1 MIIKSFELEKLK
13 SIKVKKILFY
23 GENEGYKNQIINNF
37 FIKKFS
43 DNFEKYE
50 ENQILDNYEDF
61 FSSLLNKSFFEKD
74 KLLIINRASDKI
86 LKLVEEIS
94 SKDIDDVTLII
105 NSGTLE
111 KKSKLR
117 KFFEKEINTI
127 CVPFYNDENK
137 TLISLAHNFLKN
149 KKISLSQE
157 MINIIIERSSGDR
170 RNLYNELIKL
180 ENYQK
185 NSQKITIEHVLK
197 ISNLAQNYS
206 VSELVDN
213 CLSKNLKKT
222 INILNENNYSSD
234 DCTLILRTLLSKSK
248 RLLKIKESINNHITI
263 EQAISYFKP
272 PIFWKEKEFV
282 KKQTSAWTLENIQKL
297 IYKINNIEL
306 LSKKNNTNSLFIVSD
321 FILESAQ

>member
-1 MIIKSFELEKLK
+1 MIIKNFELEKLK
-13 SIKVKKILFY
+13 STKVNKILFY

-43 DNFEKYE
+43 ENFEKYE
-50 ENQILDNYEDF
+50 ENQILNNYEDF

-94 SKDIDDVTLII
+94 SKNIDDVTLVI
-105 NSGTLE
+105 NSGILE

-137 TLISLAHNFLKN
+137 TLNSLAYNFLN
-149 KKISLSQE
+149 DKKISLSQE
-157 MINIIIERSSGDR
+157 MINIIVERSSGDR
-170 RNLYNELIKL
+170 QNLYNELIKL

-185 NSQKITIEHVLK
+185 KGQKITIEHILK

-234 DCTLILRTLLSKSK
+234 DCILILRTLLSKSK
-248 RLLKIKESINNHITI
+248 RLLKIKESINNNMTI
-263 EQAISYFKP
+263 DQAISYFKP
-272 PIFWKEKEFV
+272 PIFWKDKEFI

-306 LSKKNNTNSLFIVSD
+306 LSKKNNISSLFIVSD
-321 FILESAQ
+321 FILESTQ

>member
-1 MIIKSFELEKLK
+1 MIIKNFELEKLK
-13 SIKVKKILFY
+13 STKVKKILFY

-43 DNFEKYE
+43 KNFEKYE
-50 ENQILDNYEDF
+50 ENQILNNYEDF

-74 KLLIINRASDKI
+74 KLLIINRASDNI

-94 SKDIDDVTLII
+94 SKNIDDVTLVI
-105 NSGTLE
+105 NSGILE

-137 TLISLAHNFLKN
+137 TLNSLAYNFLN
-149 KKISLSQE
+149 DKKISLSQE
-157 MINIIIERSSGDR
+157 MINIIVERSSGDR
-170 RNLYNELIKL
+170 QNLYNELIKL

-185 NSQKITIEHVLK
+185 KGQKITIEHILK

-234 DCTLILRTLLSKSK
+234 DCILILRTLLSKSK
-248 RLLKIKESINNHITI
+248 RLLKIKESINNNMTI
-263 EQAISYFKP
+263 DQAISYFKP
-272 PIFWKEKEFV
+272 PIFWKDKEFI
-282 KKQTSAWTLENIQKL
+282 KKQTSVWTLKNIQKL

-306 LSKKNNTNSLFIVSD
+306 LSKKNNISSLFIVSD
-321 FILESAQ
+321 FILESTQ

>member
-13 SIKVKKILFY
+13 STKIKKILFY

-37 FIKKFS
+37 FIKKFY
-43 DNFEKYE
+43 DNFEKYDE
-50 ENQILDNYEDF
+50 SQILNNYEDF

-86 LKLVEEIS
+86 LKLVEEVS
-94 SKDIDDVTLII
+94 NKDINDVTLII
-105 NSGTLE
+105 NSTILE

-117 KFFEKEINTI
+117 KFFENEIDAI
-127 CVPFYNDENK
+127 CVPFYNDKNI
-137 TLISLAHNFLKN
+137 TLISLTHNYLKD

-157 MINIIIERSSGDR
+157 MINIIVERSSGDR
-170 RNLYNELIKL
+170 QNLYNELIKI

-185 NSQKITIEHVLK
+185 NGQKITIEHILN
-197 ISNLAQNYS
+197 ITNLAQNYS

-222 INILNENNYSSD
+222 IKILNENNYSSD
-234 DCTLILRTLLSKSK
+234 DCILILRSLLIKAK
-248 RLLKIKESINNHITI
+248 RVLKIKESLNNDINI

-282 KKQTSAWTLENIQKL
+282 KKQTFAWTLENIQKL

-306 LSKKNNTNSLFIVSD
+306 MSKKNNINSLFIVSD

>member
-1 MIIKSFELEKLK
+1 MIIKNFELEKLK
-13 SIKVKKILFY
+13 STKVKKILFY

-43 DNFEKYE
+43 ENFEKYE
-50 ENQILDNYEDF
+50 ENQILNNYEDF

-74 KLLIINRASDKI
+74 KLLIINQASDKI

-94 SKDIDDVTLII
+94 SKNIDDVTLVI

-127 CVPFYNDENK
+127 CVPFYIDDNK
-137 TLISLAHNFLKN
+137 TLNSLAYNFLN
-149 KKISLSQE
+149 DKKISLSQE
-157 MINIIIERSSGDR
+157 MINIIVERSSGDR
-170 RNLYNELIKL
+170 QNLYNELVKL

-185 NSQKITIEHVLK
+185 KGQKITIEHILK

-206 VSELVDN
+206 VSELVNN

-234 DCTLILRTLLSKSK
+234 DCILILRTLLSKSK
-248 RLLKIKESINNHITI
+248 RLLKIKESINNNMTI
-263 EQAISYFKP
+263 DQAISYFKP
-272 PIFWKEKEFV
+272 PIFWKDKEFI
-282 KKQTSAWTLENIQKL
+282 KKQISAWTLKNIQKL
-297 IYKINNIEL
+297 IYKINSIEL
-306 LSKKNNTNSLFIVSD
+306 LSKKNNISSLFIVSD
-321 FILESAQ
+321 FILESTQ

>member
-1 MIIKSFELEKLK
+1 MIIKNFELEKLK
-13 SIKVKKILFY
+13 STKVKKILFY

-43 DNFEKYE
+43 DNFEKYD
-50 ENQILDNYEDF
+50 ENQILNNYEDF

-86 LKLVEEIS
+86 LKLVEEVS
-94 SKDIDDVTLII
+94 SKDINDVTLII
-105 NSGTLE
+105 NSAILE

-117 KFFEKEINTI
+117 KFFEKKIDAI

-137 TLISLAHNFLKN
+137 TLISLAHNFLKD

-157 MINIIIERSSGDR
+157 MINIIVERSSGDR

-185 NSQKITIEHVLK
+185 NGQKITIEHILK

-234 DCTLILRTLLSKSK
+234 DCILILRTLLIKAK
-248 RLLKIKESINNHITI
+248 RLLKIKESLNNNMNL
-263 EQAISYFKP
+263 EQAILYFKP

-282 KKQTSAWTLENIQKL
+282 KKQTSTWTLENIQKL

-306 LSKKNNTNSLFIVSD
+306 LSKKNNISSLFIVSD

>member
-1 MIIKSFELEKLK
+1 MIIKNFELEKLK
-13 SIKVKKILFY
+13 STKVKKILFY

-43 DNFEKYE
+43 ENFEKYE
-50 ENQILDNYEDF
+50 ENQILNNYEDF

-94 SKDIDDVTLII
+94 SKNIDDVTLVI
-105 NSGTLE
+105 NSGILE

-137 TLISLAHNFLKN
+137 TLNSLAYNFLN
-149 KKISLSQE
+149 DKKISLSQE
-157 MINIIIERSSGDR
+157 MINIIVERSSGDR
-170 RNLYNELIKL
+170 QNLYNELIKL

-185 NSQKITIEHVLK
+185 NGQKITIEHILK

-206 VSELVDN
+206 VSELVNN

-234 DCTLILRTLLSKSK
+234 DCILILRTLLSKSK
-248 RLLKIKESINNHITI
+248 RLLKIKESINNNMTI
-263 EQAISYFKP
+263 DQAISYFKP
-272 PIFWKEKEFV
+272 PIFWKDKEFI
-282 KKQTSAWTLENIQKL
+282 KKQTSVWTLKNIQKL

-306 LSKKNNTNSLFIVSD
+306 LSKKNNISSLFIVSD
-321 FILESAQ
+321 FILESTQ

>member
-1 MIIKSFELEKLK
+1 MIIKNFELEKLK
-13 SIKVKKILFY
+13 STKVKKILFY

-37 FIKKFS
+37 FITKFS
-43 DNFEKYE
+43 ENFEKYE
-50 ENQILDNYEDF
+50 ENQILNNYEDF

-94 SKDIDDVTLII
+94 SKNIDDVTLVI

-137 TLISLAHNFLKN
+137 TLNSLAYNFLN
-149 KKISLSQE
+149 DKKISLSQE
-157 MINIIIERSSGDR
+157 MINIIVERSSGDR
-170 RNLYNELIKL
+170 QNLYNELIKL

-185 NSQKITIEHVLK
+185 NGQKITIEHILK

-206 VSELVDN
+206 VSELVNN

-234 DCTLILRTLLSKSK
+234 DCILILRTLLSKSK
-248 RLLKIKESINNHITI
+248 RLLKIKESINNNMTI
-263 EQAISYFKP
+263 DQAISYFKP
-272 PIFWKEKEFV
+272 PIFWKDKEFI
-282 KKQTSAWTLENIQKL
+282 KKQISAWTLKNIQKL

-306 LSKKNNTNSLFIVSD
+306 LSKKNNNSSLFIVSD
-321 FILESAQ
+321 FILESTQ

>member
-1 MIIKSFELEKLK
+1 MIIKNFELEKLK
-13 SIKVKKILFY
+13 STKVNKILFY

-43 DNFEKYE
+43 ENFEKYE
-50 ENQILDNYEDF
+50 ENQILNNYEDF

-94 SKDIDDVTLII
+94 SKNIDDVTLVI

-137 TLISLAHNFLKN
+137 TLNSLAYNFLN
-149 KKISLSQE
+149 DKKISLSQE
-157 MINIIIERSSGDR
+157 MINIIVERSSGDR
-170 RNLYNELIKL
+170 QNLYNELIKL

-185 NSQKITIEHVLK
+185 NGQKITIEHILK

-206 VSELVDN
+206 VSELVNN

-234 DCTLILRTLLSKSK
+234 DCILILRTLLSKSK
-248 RLLKIKESINNHITI
+248 RLLKIKESINNNMTI
-263 EQAISYFKP
+263 DQAISYFKP
-272 PIFWKEKEFV
+272 PIFWKDKEFI
-282 KKQTSAWTLENIQKL
+282 KKQISAWTLKNIQKL
-297 IYKINNIEL
+297 IYKINSIEL
-306 LSKKNNTNSLFIVSD
+306 LSKKNNISSLFIVSD
-321 FILESAQ
+321 FILESTQ

>member
-1 MIIKSFELEKLK
+1 MIIKNFELEKLK
-13 SIKVKKILFY
+13 STKVKKILFY

-43 DNFEKYE
+43 ENFEKYE
-50 ENQILDNYEDF
+50 ENQILNNYEDF

-94 SKDIDDVTLII
+94 SKNIDDVTLVI

-137 TLISLAHNFLKN
+137 TLNSLAYNFLN
-149 KKISLSQE
+149 DKKISLSQE
-157 MINIIIERSSGDR
+157 MINIIVERSSGDR
-170 RNLYNELIKL
+170 QNLYNELIKL

-185 NSQKITIEHVLK
+185 KGQKITIEHILK

-234 DCTLILRTLLSKSK
+234 DCILILRTLLSKSK
-248 RLLKIKESINNHITI
+248 RLLKIKESINNNMTI
-263 EQAISYFKP
+263 DQAISYFKP
-272 PIFWKEKEFV
+272 PIFWKDKEFI
-282 KKQTSAWTLENIQKL
+282 KKQISAWTLKNIQKL

-306 LSKKNNTNSLFIVSD
+306 LSKKNNISSLFIVSD
-321 FILESAQ
+321 FILESTQ

>member
-1 MIIKSFELEKLK
+1 MIVKNFDLERLK
-13 SIKVKKILFY
+13 STKITKILFY

-50 ENQILDNYEDF
+50 ENQILNNYEDF

-74 KLLIINRASDKI
+74 KLLIINRASEKI
-86 LKLVEEIS
+86 FKLVEEIS
-94 SKDIDDVTLII
+94 SKKIDDVTLII

-137 TLISLAHNFLKN
+137 TLISLAYNFLN
-149 KKISLSQE
+149 DRKINLSQE
-157 MINIIIERSSGDR
+157 MINIIVERSSGDR
-170 RNLYNELIKL
+170 QNLYNELIKI

-185 NSQKITIEHVLK
+185 NGQKITIEHILK
-197 ISNLAQNYS
+197 ITNLAQNYS

-222 INILNENNYSSD
+222 TKILNENNYSSD
-234 DCTLILRTLLSKSK
+234 DCILILRSLLIKAK
-248 RLLKIKESINNHITI
+248 RVLKIKESLNNNINI

-282 KKQTSAWTLENIQKL
+282 KKQIFAWTLENIQKL

-306 LSKKNNTNSLFIVSD
+306 MSKKNNINSLFIVSD

>member
-13 SIKVKKILFY
+13 STKIKKILFH
-23 GENEGYKNQIINNF
+23 GENEGYKYQIINNF

-50 ENQILDNYEDF
+50 ENQILNNYEDF

-74 KLLIINRASDKI
+74 KLLIINRATDKI

-94 SKDIDDVTLII
+94 NKEINDVTVII

-127 CVPFYNDENK
+127 CVPFYSDENK
-137 TLISLAHNFLKN
+137 ILTTLAYNFLN
-149 KKISLSQE
+149 DKKISMSQE
-157 MINIIIERSSGDR
+157 MINIIVERSSGDR
-170 RNLYNELIKL
+170 QNLYNELIKI

-185 NSQKITIEHVLK
+185 NGQKITIEHILN
-197 ISNLAQNYS
+197 ITNLAQNYS

-222 INILNENNYSSD
+222 IKILNENNYSSD
-234 DCTLILRTLLSKSK
+234 DCILILRSLLIKAK
-248 RLLKIKESINNHITI
+248 RVLKIKESLNKNINL

-272 PIFWKEKEFV
+272 AIFWKEKEFV
-282 KKQTSAWTLENIQKL
+282 KKQTFAWTLENIQKL

-306 LSKKNNTNSLFIVSD
+306 MSKKNNINSLFIVSD

>member
-13 SIKVKKILFY
+13 STKIKKILFY

-37 FIKKFS
+37 FVKKFS

-50 ENQILDNYEDF
+50 ENQILNNYEDF
-61 FSSLLNKSFFEKD
+61 FSGLLNKSFFEKD
-74 KLLIINRASDKI
+74 KLLVINRASEKI

-94 SKDIDDVTLII
+94 SKRIDDVTLII

-127 CVPFYNDENK
+127 CVPFYSDENK
-137 TLISLAHNFLKN
+137 TLISLAYNFLN
-149 KKISLSQE
+149 DKKISLSQE
-157 MINIIIERSSGDR
+157 MINVIVERSSGDR
-170 RNLYNELIKL
+170 QNLYNELIKI

-185 NSQKITIEHVLK
+185 NGQKITIEHILN
-197 ISNLAQNYS
+197 ITNLAQNYS

-222 INILNENNYSSD
+222 IKILNENNYSSD
-234 DCTLILRTLLSKSK
+234 DCILILRSLLIKAK
-248 RLLKIKESINNHITI
+248 RVLKIKESLNNNINI

-306 LSKKNNTNSLFIVSD
+306 LSKKNNINSLFIVSD

>member
-1 MIIKSFELEKLK
+1 MIIKNFELEKLK
-13 SIKVKKILFY
+13 STKVKKILFY
-23 GENEGYKNQIINNF
+23 GENEGYKNQIIDNF

-50 ENQILDNYEDF
+50 ENYILNKYEDF
-61 FSSLLNKSFFEKD
+61 FSSLLNKSFFGKD

-94 SKDIDDVTLII
+94 SKNIDDVTLII

-157 MINIIIERSSGDR
+157 MINIIVERSSGDR
-170 RNLYNELIKL
+170 QNLYNELIKL

-185 NSQKITIEHVLK
+185 NSQKITIEHILK

-282 KKQTSAWTLENIQKL
+282 KKQNSAWTLENIQKL

-306 LSKKNNTNSLFIVSD
+306 LSKKNNINSLFIVSD

>member
-1 MIIKSFELEKLK
+1 MIIKNFELEKLK
-13 SIKVKKILFY
+13 STKVKKILFY

-37 FIKKFS
+37 FITKFS
-43 DNFEKYE
+43 ENFEKYE
-50 ENQILDNYEDF
+50 ENQILNNYEDF

-94 SKDIDDVTLII
+94 SKNIDDVTLVI

-137 TLISLAHNFLKN
+137 TLNSLAYNFLN
-149 KKISLSQE
+149 DKKISLSQE
-157 MINIIIERSSGDR
+157 MINIIVERSSGDR
-170 RNLYNELIKL
+170 QNLYNELIKL

-185 NSQKITIEHVLK
+185 NGQKITIEHILK

-206 VSELVDN
+206 VSELVNN

-234 DCTLILRTLLSKSK
+234 DCILILRTLLSKSK
-248 RLLKIKESINNHITI
+248 RLLKIKESINNNITVD
-263 EQAISYFKP
+263 QAISYFKP
-272 PIFWKEKEFV
+272 PIFWKDKEFI
-282 KKQTSAWTLENIQKL
+282 KKQISAWTLKNIQKL
-297 IYKINNIEL
+297 IYKINSIEL
-306 LSKKNNTNSLFIVSD
+306 LSKKNNISSLFIVSD
-321 FILESAQ
+321 FILESTQ

>member
-1 MIIKSFELEKLK
+1 MIIKNFELEKLK
-13 SIKVKKILFY
+13 STKVKKILFY

-43 DNFEKYE
+43 KNFEKYE
-50 ENQILDNYEDF
+50 ENQILNNYEDF

-74 KLLIINRASDKI
+74 KLLIINRASDNI

-94 SKDIDDVTLII
+94 SKNIDDVTLVI
-105 NSGTLE
+105 NSGILE

-137 TLISLAHNFLKN
+137 TLNSLAYNFLN
-149 KKISLSQE
+149 DKKISLSQE
-157 MINIIIERSSGDR
+157 MINIIVERSSGDR
-170 RNLYNELIKL
+170 QNLYNELIKL

-185 NSQKITIEHVLK
+185 NGQKITIEHILK

-206 VSELVDN
+206 VSELVNN

-234 DCTLILRTLLSKSK
+234 DCILILRTLLSKSK
-248 RLLKIKESINNHITI
+248 RLLKIKESINNNMTI
-263 EQAISYFKP
+263 DQAISYFKP
-272 PIFWKEKEFV
+272 PIFWKDKEFI
-282 KKQTSAWTLENIQKL
+282 KKQTSVWTLKNIQKL
-297 IYKINNIEL
+297 IYKINNIEF
-306 LSKKNNTNSLFIVSD
+306 LSKKNNISSLFIVSD
-321 FILESAQ
+321 FILESTQ

>member
-13 SIKVKKILFY
+13 STKIKKILFH
-23 GENEGYKNQIINNF
+23 GENEGYKYQIINNF

-50 ENQILDNYEDF
+50 ENQILNNYEDF
-61 FSSLLNKSFFEKD
+61 FSGLLNKSFFEKD
-74 KLLIINRASDKI
+74 KLLVINRASEKI

-94 SKDIDDVTLII
+94 SKKIDDVTLII

-117 KFFEKEINTI
+117 NFFEKEINTI
-127 CVPFYNDENK
+127 CVPFYSDENK
-137 TLISLAHNFLKN
+137 TLISLAYNFLN
-149 KKISLSQE
+149 DKKISLSQE
-157 MINIIIERSSGDR
+157 MINVIVERSSGDR
-170 RNLYNELIKL
+170 QNLYNELIKI

-185 NSQKITIEHVLK
+185 NGQKITIEHILN
-197 ISNLAQNYS
+197 ITNLAQNYS

-222 INILNENNYSSD
+222 IKILNENNYSSD
-234 DCTLILRTLLSKSK
+234 DCILILRSLLIKAK
-248 RLLKIKESINNHITI
+248 RVLKIKESLNNDINI

-282 KKQTSAWTLENIQKL
+282 KKQTFAWTLENIQKL

-306 LSKKNNTNSLFIVSD
+306 MSKKNNINSLFIVSD

>member
-1 MIIKSFELEKLK
+1 MIIKNFELEKLK
-13 SIKVKKILFY
+13 STKVKKILFY

-37 FIKKFS
+37 FITKFS
-43 DNFEKYE
+43 ENFEKYE
-50 ENQILDNYEDF
+50 ENQILNNYEDF

-94 SKDIDDVTLII
+94 SKNIDDVTLVI

-137 TLISLAHNFLKN
+137 TLNSLAYNFLN
-149 KKISLSQE
+149 DKKISLSQE
-157 MINIIIERSSGDR
+157 MINIIVERSSGDR
-170 RNLYNELIKL
+170 QNLYNELIKL

-185 NSQKITIEHVLK
+185 KGQKITIEHILK

-206 VSELVDN
+206 VSELVNN

-234 DCTLILRTLLSKSK
+234 DCILILRTLLSKSK
-248 RLLKIKESINNHITI
+248 RLLKIKESINNNMTI
-263 EQAISYFKP
+263 DQAISYFKP
-272 PIFWKEKEFV
+272 PIFWKDKEFI
-282 KKQTSAWTLENIQKL
+282 KKQISAWTLKNIQKL

-306 LSKKNNTNSLFIVSD
+306 LSKKNNISSLFIVSD
-321 FILESAQ
+321 FILESTQ

>member
-1 MIIKSFELEKLK
+1 MIIKNFELEKLK
-13 SIKVKKILFY
+13 STKVKKILFY

-43 DNFEKYE
+43 ENFEKYE
-50 ENQILDNYEDF
+50 ENQILNNYEDF

-74 KLLIINRASDKI
+74 KLLIINRASDNI

-94 SKDIDDVTLII
+94 SKNIDDVTLVI
-105 NSGTLE
+105 NSGILE

-137 TLISLAHNFLKN
+137 TLNSLAYNFLN
-149 KKISLSQE
+149 DKKISLSQE
-157 MINIIIERSSGDR
+157 MINIIVERSSGDR
-170 RNLYNELIKL
+170 QNLYNELIKL

-185 NSQKITIEHVLK
+185 KGQKITIEHILK

-234 DCTLILRTLLSKSK
+234 DCILILRTLLSKSK
-248 RLLKIKESINNHITI
+248 RLLKIKESINNNMTI
-263 EQAISYFKP
+263 DQAISYFKP
-272 PIFWKEKEFV
+272 PIFWKDKEFI
-282 KKQTSAWTLENIQKL
+282 KKQISAWTLKNIQKL
-297 IYKINNIEL
+297 IYKINSIEL
-306 LSKKNNTNSLFIVSD
+306 LSKKNNISSLFIVSD
-321 FILESAQ
+321 FILESTQ

>member
-13 SIKVKKILFY
+13 STKVKKILFY

-37 FIKKFS
+37 FIKNFS

-50 ENQILDNYEDF
+50 ENQILNNYEDF
-61 FSSLLNKSFFEKD
+61 FSGLLNKSFFEKD
-74 KLLIINRASDKI
+74 KLLVINRASEKI

-94 SKDIDDVTLII
+94 SKKIDDVTLII

-127 CVPFYNDENK
+127 CVPFYSDENK
-137 TLISLAHNFLKN
+137 TLISLAYNFLN
-149 KKISLSQE
+149 DKKISLSQE
-157 MINIIIERSSGDR
+157 MINVIVERSSGDR
-170 RNLYNELIKL
+170 QNLYNELIKI

-185 NSQKITIEHVLK
+185 NGQKITIEHILN
-197 ISNLAQNYS
+197 ITNLAQNYS

-222 INILNENNYSSD
+222 IKILNENNYSSD
-234 DCTLILRTLLSKSK
+234 DCILILRSLLIKAK
-248 RLLKIKESINNHITI
+248 RVLKIKESLNNNINI

-282 KKQTSAWTLENIQKL
+282 KKQIFAWTLENIQKL

-306 LSKKNNTNSLFIVSD
+306 MSKKNNINSLFIISD

>member
-1 MIIKSFELEKLK
+1 MIIKNFELEKLK
-13 SIKVKKILFY
+13 STKVKKILFY

-43 DNFEKYE
+43 ENFEKYE
-50 ENQILDNYEDF
+50 ENQILNNYEDF

-94 SKDIDDVTLII
+94 SKNIDDVTLVI

-137 TLISLAHNFLKN
+137 TLNSLAYNFLN
-149 KKISLSQE
+149 DKKISLSQE
-157 MINIIIERSSGDR
+157 MINIIVERSSGDR
-170 RNLYNELIKL
+170 QNLYNELIKL

-185 NSQKITIEHVLK
+185 KGQKITIEHILK

-234 DCTLILRTLLSKSK
+234 DCILILRTLLSKSK
-248 RLLKIKESINNHITI
+248 RLLKIKESINNNMTI
-263 EQAISYFKP
+263 DQAISYFKP
-272 PIFWKEKEFV
+272 PIFWKDKEFI
-282 KKQTSAWTLENIQKL
+282 KKQISAWTLKNIQKL
-297 IYKINNIEL
+297 IYKINSIEL
-306 LSKKNNTNSLFIVSD
+306 LSKKNNISSLFIVSD
-321 FILESAQ
+321 FILESTQ

>member
-1 MIIKSFELEKLK
+1 MIIKNFELEKLK
-13 SIKVKKILFY
+13 STKVNKILFY

-43 DNFEKYE
+43 ENFEKYE
-50 ENQILDNYEDF
+50 ENQILNNYEDF

-94 SKDIDDVTLII
+94 SKNIDDVTLVI

-137 TLISLAHNFLKN
+137 TLNSLAYNFLNN

-157 MINIIIERSSGDR
+157 MINIIVERSSGDR
-170 RNLYNELIKL
+170 QNLYNELIKL

-185 NSQKITIEHVLK
+185 KGQKITIEHILK

-206 VSELVDN
+206 VSELVNN

-234 DCTLILRTLLSKSK
+234 DCILILRTLLSKSK
-248 RLLKIKESINNHITI
+248 RLLKIKESINNNMTI
-263 EQAISYFKP
+263 DQAISYFKP
-272 PIFWKEKEFV
+272 PIFWKDKEFI
-282 KKQTSAWTLENIQKL
+282 KKQISAWTLKNIQKL
-297 IYKINNIEL
+297 IYKINNIEF
-306 LSKKNNTNSLFIVSD
+306 LSKKNNISSLFIVSD
-321 FILESAQ
+321 FILESTQ

>member
-1 MIIKSFELEKLK
+1 MIIKNFELEKLK
-13 SIKVKKILFY
+13 STKVKKILFY

-50 ENQILDNYEDF
+50 ENYILNNYEDF
-61 FSSLLNKSFFEKD
+61 FSSLLNKSFFGKD

-94 SKDIDDVTLII
+94 SKNIDDVTLII

-137 TLISLAHNFLKN
+137 TLISLAHNFLKD

-157 MINIIIERSSGDR
+157 MINIIVERSSGDR

-180 ENYQK
+180 ENFHE
-185 NSQKITIEHVLK
+185 NGQKITIEHILK

-213 CLSKNLKKT
+213 CLCKNLKKT
-222 INILNENNYSSD
+222 INILNENNYSSE
-234 DCTLILRTLLSKSK
+234 DCTFILRTLLSKSK
-248 RLLKIKESINNHITI
+248 RLLKIKESINNHITT

-282 KKQTSAWTLENIQKL
+282 KKQTSAWSLENIQKL

-306 LSKKNNTNSLFIVSD
+306 LAKKNNNNSLLIVSD
-321 FILESAQ
+321 FVLESTK

>member
-13 SIKVKKILFY
+13 STKVKKILFY

-43 DNFEKYE
+43 ENFEKYE
-50 ENQILDNYEDF
+50 ENQILNNYEDF

-94 SKDIDDVTLII
+94 SKKIDDVTLII
-105 NSGTLE
+105 NSGILE

-127 CVPFYNDENK
+127 CVPFYRDENK
-137 TLISLAHNFLKN
+137 TLISLAYNFLN
-149 KKISLSQE
+149 DKKISLSQE
-157 MINIIIERSSGDR
+157 MINVIVERSSGDR
-170 RNLYNELIKL
+170 QNLYNELIKI

-185 NSQKITIEHVLK
+185 NGQKITIEHILK
-197 ISNLAQNYS
+197 ITNLAQNYS

-222 INILNENNYSSD
+222 IKILNENNYSSD
-234 DCTLILRTLLSKSK
+234 DCILILRSLLIKAK
-248 RLLKIKESINNHITI
+248 RVLKIKESLNNNINI

-282 KKQTSAWTLENIQKL
+282 KKQTFTWTLENIQKL

-306 LSKKNNTNSLFIVSD
+306 MSKKNNINSLFIVSD
-321 FILESAQ
+321 FILESAE

>member
-13 SIKVKKILFY
+13 STKIKKILFY

-37 FIKKFS
+37 FVKKFS

-50 ENQILDNYEDF
+50 ENQILNNYEDF
-61 FSSLLNKSFFEKD
+61 FSGLLNKSFFEKD
-74 KLLIINRASDKI
+74 KLLVINRASEKI

-94 SKDIDDVTLII
+94 SKKIDDVTLII

-127 CVPFYNDENK
+127 CVPFYSDENK
-137 TLISLAHNFLKN
+137 TLISLAYNFLN
-149 KKISLSQE
+149 DKKISLSQE
-157 MINIIIERSSGDR
+157 MINVIVERSSGDR
-170 RNLYNELIKL
+170 QNLYNELIKI

-185 NSQKITIEHVLK
+185 NGQKITIEHILN
-197 ISNLAQNYS
+197 ITNLAQNYS

-213 CLSKNLKKT
+213 CLSKNIKKT
-222 INILNENNYSSD
+222 IKILNENNYSSD
-234 DCTLILRTLLSKSK
+234 DCILILRSLLIKAK
-248 RLLKIKESINNHITI
+248 RVLKIKESLNNNINI

-282 KKQTSAWTLENIQKL
+282 KKQTFAWTLENIQKL

-306 LSKKNNTNSLFIVSD
+306 MSKKNNINSLFIVSD
-321 FILESAQ
+321 FILESAR

>member
-1 MIIKSFELEKLK
+1 MIIKNFELEKLK
-13 SIKVKKILFY
+13 STKVNKILFY

-43 DNFEKYE
+43 ENFEKYE
-50 ENQILDNYEDF
+50 ENQILNNYEDF

-94 SKDIDDVTLII
+94 SKNINDVTLVI

-137 TLISLAHNFLKN
+137 TLNSLAYNFLN
-149 KKISLSQE
+149 DKKISLSQE
-157 MINIIIERSSGDR
+157 MINIIVERSSGDR
-170 RNLYNELIKL
+170 QNLYNELIKL

-185 NSQKITIEHVLK
+185 KGQKITIEHILK

-234 DCTLILRTLLSKSK
+234 DCILILRTLLSKSK
-248 RLLKIKESINNHITI
+248 RLLKIKESINNNMTI
-263 EQAISYFKP
+263 DQAISYFKP
-272 PIFWKEKEFV
+272 PIFWKDKEFI
-282 KKQTSAWTLENIQKL
+282 KKQISAWTLKNIQKL
-297 IYKINNIEL
+297 IYKINSIEL
-306 LSKKNNTNSLFIVSD
+306 LSKKNNISSLFIVSD
-321 FILESAQ
+321 FILESTQ

>member
-1 MIIKSFELEKLK
+1 MIIKNFELEKLK
-13 SIKVKKILFY
+13 STKVKKILFY

-43 DNFEKYE
+43 ENFEKYE
-50 ENQILDNYEDF
+50 ENQILNNYEDF

-94 SKDIDDVTLII
+94 SKNINDVTLVI

-137 TLISLAHNFLKN
+137 TLNSLAYNFLN
-149 KKISLSQE
+149 DKKISLSQE
-157 MINIIIERSSGDR
+157 MINIIVERSSGDR
-170 RNLYNELIKL
+170 QNLYNELIKL

-185 NSQKITIEHVLK
+185 KGQKITIEHILK

-234 DCTLILRTLLSKSK
+234 DCILILRTLLSKSK
-248 RLLKIKESINNHITI
+248 RLLKIKESINNNMTI
-263 EQAISYFKP
+263 DQAISYFKP
-272 PIFWKEKEFV
+272 PIFWKDKEFI
-282 KKQTSAWTLENIQKL
+282 KKQISAWTLKNIQKL

-306 LSKKNNTNSLFIVSD
+306 LSKKNNISSLFIVSD
-321 FILESAQ
+321 FILESTQ

>member
-1 MIIKSFELEKLK
+1 MIIKNLELERLK
-13 SIKVKKILFY
+13 STKIKKILFY

-37 FIKKFS
+37 FVKKFS

-50 ENQILDNYEDF
+50 ENQILNNYEDF
-61 FSSLLNKSFFEKD
+61 FSGLLNKSFFEKD
-74 KLLIINRASDKI
+74 KLLVINRASEKI

-94 SKDIDDVTLII
+94 SKRIDDVTLII

-127 CVPFYNDENK
+127 CVPFYSDEHK
-137 TLISLAHNFLKN
+137 TLNSLAYNFLN
-149 KKISLSQE
+149 DKKISLSQE
-157 MINIIIERSSGDR
+157 MINVIVERSSGDR
-170 RNLYNELIKL
+170 QNLYNELIKI

-185 NSQKITIEHVLK
+185 NGQKITIEHILN
-197 ISNLAQNYS
+197 ITNLAQNYS

-222 INILNENNYSSD
+222 IKILNENNYSSD
-234 DCTLILRTLLSKSK
+234 DCILILRSLLIKAK
-248 RLLKIKESINNHITI
+248 RVLKIKESLNNNINI

-282 KKQTSAWTLENIQKL
+282 KKQIIAWTLENIQKL

-306 LSKKNNTNSLFIVSD
+306 MSKKNNINSLFIVSD

>member
-1 MIIKSFELEKLK
+1 MIIKRFELEKLK
-13 SIKVKKILFY
+13 STKIKKILFY

-37 FIKKFS
+37 FVKKFS

-50 ENQILDNYEDF
+50 ENQILNNYEDF
-61 FSSLLNKSFFEKD
+61 FSGLLNKSFFEKD
-74 KLLIINRASDKI
+74 KLLVINRASEKI

-94 SKDIDDVTLII
+94 SKKIDDVTLII
-105 NSGTLE
+105 NSGILE

-117 KFFEKEINTI
+117 KFFEKDINTI
-127 CVPFYNDENK
+127 CVPFYSDENK
-137 TLISLAHNFLKN
+137 TLNSLAYNFLN
-149 KKISLSQE
+149 DKKISLSQE
-157 MINIIIERSSGDR
+157 MINVIVERSSGDR
-170 RNLYNELIKL
+170 QNLYNELIKI

-185 NSQKITIEHVLK
+185 NGQKITIEHILK

-234 DCTLILRTLLSKSK
+234 DCILILRTLLIKAK
-248 RLLKIKESINNHITI
+248 RLLKIKESLNNNINL
-263 EQAISYFKP
+263 EQVISYFKP

-282 KKQTSAWTLENIQKL
+282 KKQNSAWTLENIKKL

-306 LSKKNNTNSLFIVSD
+306 LSKKNNINSLFIVSD

>member
-13 SIKVKKILFY
+13 STKIKKILFH
-23 GENEGYKNQIINNF
+23 GENEGYKYQIINNF

-50 ENQILDNYEDF
+50 ENQILNNYEDF
-61 FSSLLNKSFFEKD
+61 FSGLLNKSFFEKD
-74 KLLIINRASDKI
+74 KLLIINRATDKI

-94 SKDIDDVTLII
+94 NKEINDVTVII

-127 CVPFYNDENK
+127 CVPFYSDENK
-137 TLISLAHNFLKN
+137 ILTTLAYNFLN
-149 KKISLSQE
+149 DKKISMSQE
-157 MINIIIERSSGDR
+157 MINIIVERSSGDR
-170 RNLYNELIKL
+170 QNLYNELIKL

-185 NSQKITIEHVLK
+185 NGQKITIEHVLK

-213 CLSKNLKKT
+213 CLCKNLKKT
-222 INILNENNYSSD
+222 IKILNENNYSSD
-234 DCTLILRTLLSKSK
+234 DCILILRTLLIKAK
-248 RLLKIKESINNHITI
+248 RLLKIKESLNNNINI
-263 EQAISYFKP
+263 EQAILYFKP
-272 PIFWKEKEFV
+272 PIFWKDKGFV
-282 KKQTSAWTLENIQKL
+282 KKQTSLWTLENIQ
-297 IYKINNIEL
+297 N
-306 LSKKNNTNSLFIVSD
+306 
-321 FILESAQ
+321 

>member
-1 MIIKSFELEKLK
+1 MIIKNFELEKLK
-13 SIKVKKILFY
+13 STKVKKILIY

-43 DNFEKYE
+43 ENFEKYE
-50 ENQILDNYEDF
+50 ENQILNNYEDF

-74 KLLIINRASDKI
+74 KLLIIYRASDKI

-94 SKDIDDVTLII
+94 SKNIDDVTLII

-117 KFFEKEINTI
+117 KFFEKDINTI
-127 CVPFYNDENK
+127 CVPFYSDENK
-137 TLISLAHNFLKN
+137 TLNSLAYNFLN
-149 KKISLSQE
+149 DKKISLSQE
-157 MINIIIERSSGDR
+157 MINIIVERSSGDR
-170 RNLYNELIKL
+170 QNLYNELIKL

-185 NSQKITIEHVLK
+185 KGQKITIEHILK

-206 VSELVDN
+206 VSELIDN

-222 INILNENNYSSD
+222 IKILNENNYSSD
-234 DCTLILRTLLSKSK
+234 DCILILRSLLSKSK
-248 RLLKIKESINNHITI
+248 RLLKIKESINNNMTI
-263 EQAISYFKP
+263 DQAISYFKP
-272 PIFWKEKEFV
+272 PIFWKDKEFI
-282 KKQTSAWTLENIQKL
+282 KKQISSWTLENIQKL

-306 LSKKNNTNSLFIVSD
+306 MAKKNNNSSLFIVSD
-321 FILESAQ
+321 FVLESTK